1 MHRGIGWE
9 NLRER
14 SNMEYLRVGRRMNFK
29 EIGWQRE
36 DCVDMAEDRD
46 K

>member
-14 SNMEYLRVGRRMNFK
+14 SYMEDLRVERRMNFK

-36 DCVDMAEDRD
+36 QCVDMAEDRD